1 MMRKVA
7 IARKGNKVWVE
18 FGAYGNSPSRS
29 YTYRADN
36 IRWFKKPAVYD
47 PASKVLKPTKKYF
60 NKHPFNNDSLHF
72 LKRNGFVEEANI
84 KSENWSYKI
93 TIKGKNELVK
103 SFRTKIGFYLSIFAI
118 VLSIIAI
125 IVSIIAL
132 I

>member
-1 MMRKVA
+1 MLEDK
-7 IARKGNKVWVE
+7 E
-18 FGAYGNSPSRS
+18 
-29 YTYRADN
+29 TYKLLKK
-36 IRWFKKPAVYD
+36 FKNHEY
-47 PASKVLKPTKKYF
+47 LGQKYF

-103 SFRTKIGFYLSIFAI
+103 SFRAKIGFYLSIFAI
-118 VLSIIAI
+118 ILSIIAI